1 MRRIVARVPASAW
14 IAALALT
21 AISCYAGEARD
32 VSPRRAAALEADPAW
47 KFVHDVPFVPQRGDT
62 DCGPAA
68 LAMVLA
74 HFGVS
79 ASREEVAA
87 LDPPD
92 RIGVRA
98 GALRDVA
105 RGKGLEAFVVE
116 GTFNDLIDQLSRDRP
131 VLVGLAKPIT
141 GGRALAHYEVVI
153 GIDKQDRRIVT
164 LDPGR
169 GLRENSLEGFAREW
183 VPTGRV
189 TLIVFPRAPARAD
202 TKPGDARAGATARP
216 AGAADRPAPASASG
230 RRSPASPA
238 GGPRARRLPP
248 ATGSGALPVRS
259 PELSGSC
266 PCPEAGY
273 RTACEKRVRTG

>member
-1 MRRIVARVPASAW
+1 MRKIAARASASIW
-14 IAALALT
+14 IATLALT

-47 KFVHDVPFVPQRGDT
+47 KFVHDVPFVAQRGDA

-74 HFGVS
+74 HFGVR
-79 ASREEVAA
+79 ASLEQVVA

-92 RIGVRA
+92 RVGVRA

-105 RGKGLEAFVVE
+105 RAKGLEAFIVE
-116 GTFNDLIDQLSRDRP
+116 GTFNDIIDQLSRDRP

-141 GGRALAHYEVVI
+141 GGRALAHYEVVV
-153 GIDKQDRRIVT
+153 GIDRRDRRIIT

-189 TLIVFPRAPARAD
+189 TLIVFP
-202 TKPGDARAGATARP
+202 G
-216 AGAADRPAPASASG
+216 
-230 RRSPASPA
+230 
-238 GGPRARRLPP
+238 
-248 ATGSGALPVRS
+248 
-259 PELSGSC
+259 
-266 PCPEAGY
+266 
-273 RTACEKRVRTG
+273 

>member
-1 MRRIVARVPASAW
+1 MRGNVARAPASVW

-47 KFVHDVPFVPQRGDT
+47 KFVHDVPFVRQRADA

-68 LAMVLA
+68 LAMVLG
-74 HFGVS
+74 HFGVK
-79 ASREEVAA
+79 ASLEEVVA

-92 RIGVRA
+92 RVGVRA
-98 GALRDVA
+98 GTLRDVA
-105 RGKGLEAFVVE
+105 RAKGLQAFIVE
-116 GTFNDLIDQLSRDRP
+116 GTFNDIIDQLSRDRP

-141 GGRALAHYEVVI
+141 GGRALAHYEVVV
-153 GIDKQDRRIVT
+153 GIDKRDKRIIT

-189 TLIVFPRAPARAD
+189 TLIVFPRE
-202 TKPGDARAGATARP
+202 
-216 AGAADRPAPASASG
+216 PAPA
-230 RRSPASPA
+230 
-238 GGPRARRLPP
+238 
-248 ATGSGALPVRS
+248 
-259 PELSGSC
+259 
-266 PCPEAGY
+266 
-273 RTACEKRVRTG
+273 

>member
-1 MRRIVARVPASAW
+1 MGRILARAPGPVW
-14 IAALALT
+14 LLALALT

-47 KFVHDVPFVPQRGDT
+47 KFVHGVPFVPQRADA

-68 LAMVLA
+68 LAMVLG
-74 HFGVS
+74 HFGVK
-79 ASREEVAA
+79 ASLEEVVA

-92 RIGVRA
+92 RVGVRA

-105 RGKGLEAFVVE
+105 RAKGLQAFIVE
-116 GTFNDLIDQLSRDRP
+116 GTFNDLVDQLSRDRP

-141 GGRALAHYEVVI
+141 GGRALAHYEVVV
-153 GIDKQDRRIVT
+153 GIDKRDKRIIT

-189 TLIVFPRAPARAD
+189 TLIVFPPE
-202 TKPGDARAGATARP
+202 P
-216 AGAADRPAPASASG
+216 
-230 RRSPASPA
+230 SPI
-238 GGPRARRLPP
+238 
-248 ATGSGALPVRS
+248 
-259 PELSGSC
+259 
-266 PCPEAGY
+266 
-273 RTACEKRVRTG
+273 

>member
-1 MRRIVARVPASAW
+1 MQKRPVQRASAC
-14 IAALALT
+14 IGLAALALT
-21 AISCYAGEARD
+21 AIGCYTGEARD

-47 KFVHDVPFVPQRGDT
+47 KFVHDVPFVPQRADA

-74 HFGVS
+74 HFGVK
-79 ASREEVAA
+79 ASLEEVVA

-92 RIGVRA
+92 RVGVRA
-98 GALRDVA
+98 GALRDIA
-105 RGKGLEAFVVE
+105 RSKGLEAFVVE
-116 GTFNDLIDQLSRDRP
+116 GTFNDIIDQLSRERP

-153 GIDKQDRRIVT
+153 GIDKQDRRIIT

-189 TLIVFPRAPARAD
+189 TLIVFPHAI
-202 TKPGDARAGATARP
+202 
-216 AGAADRPAPASASG
+216 
-230 RRSPASPA
+230 
-238 GGPRARRLPP
+238 
-248 ATGSGALPVRS
+248 
-259 PELSGSC
+259 
-266 PCPEAGY
+266 
-273 RTACEKRVRTG
+273 